1 MLFTILVVLML
12 LAILASLG
20 MGLVSLIRDRGQT
33 NRTVKALTWR
43 IALSLALFFL
53 LILGFALGLIQPHP
67 PGF

>member
-1 MLFTILVVLML
+1 MLTKTLVVLMFL
-12 LAILASLG
+12 LILSALA

-43 IALSLALFFL
+43 IALSLTLFFL
-53 LILGFALGLIQPHP
+53 LILAFALGLIQPHS